1 MKTKDL
7 REKSVEELKALLDEQ
22 QLNQFR
28 LRMAKAT
35 GQLGKSHEVQVARK
49 TIARI
54 KTLLTENRERTMS
67 EKTVRTLTGKVVS
80 DKMDKS
86 IVVLIERRV
95 QHPLYGKSIRR
106 STKLHAHDENNVAKI
121 GDVVTIKESR
131 PISKTKAWTLV
142 EVVEAAAE

>member
-1 MKTKDL
+1 
-7 REKSVEELKALLDEQ
+7 
-22 QLNQFR
+22 
-28 LRMAKAT
+28 
-35 GQLGKSHEVQVARK
+35 
-49 TIARI
+49 
-54 KTLLTENRERTMS
+54 MS
-67 EKTVRTLTGKVVS
+67 EQTVRTLTGKVVS

-106 STKLHAHDENNVAKI
+106 STKLHAHDENNTAKT

-131 PISKTKAWTLV
+131 PLSKTKSWTLV

>member
-1 MKTKDL
+1 
-7 REKSVEELKALLDEQ
+7 
-22 QLNQFR
+22 
-28 LRMAKAT
+28 
-35 GQLGKSHEVQVARK
+35 
-49 TIARI
+49 
-54 KTLLTENRERTMS
+54 MS
-67 EKTVRTLTGKVVS
+67 EKTVRTLTGRVVS

-106 STKLHAHDENNVAKI
+106 STKLHAHDENNTAKT

-131 PISKTKAWTLV
+131 PISKTKSWTLV